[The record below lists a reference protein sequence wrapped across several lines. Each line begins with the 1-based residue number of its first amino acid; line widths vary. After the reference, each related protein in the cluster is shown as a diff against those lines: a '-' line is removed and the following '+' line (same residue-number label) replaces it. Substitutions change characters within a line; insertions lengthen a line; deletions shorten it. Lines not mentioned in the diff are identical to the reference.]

1 MEIQFNSKIFLI
13 ETEATIGELNDLEAK
28 IKNIE
33 VFPVLF
39 VNDCRSLD
47 ASFIFKRIW
56 DVDDYSIGVFLPQEV
71 VKAIVIH
78 LAKYGLKSKFKNI
91 DYEVFCNSYDLTNL
105 EPVLINV
112 ILKYLIHVYDQDD
125 VLDKMN
131 KTAHYKLTE
140 MDEAILRKMNP
151 L

>member
-1 MEIQFNSKIFLI
+1 MDIQFNSKIFLI
-13 ETEATIGELNDLEAK
+13 ETEATIGELNHLEAK

-39 VNDCRSLD
+39 INDNESINASL
-47 ASFIFKRIW
+47 IFKRIW

-78 LAKYGLKSKFKNI
+78 LAKYGLKSKYKNI

-105 EPVLINV
+105 EPVLRGL
-112 ILKYLIHVYDQDD
+112 ILKHIVYSFNQDD
-125 VLDKMN
+125 VLDKLSGN
-131 KTAHYKLTE
+131 YKLTE
-140 MDEAILRKMNP
+140 TDLLILRKLNP
-151 L
+151 P